1 MLSFKIESVNIS
13 EQKGTIKKPV
23 DCIEISLNGI
33 EQDAHAG
40 NWHRQVSV
48 MTVDSLQNFTKR
60 TGHQINPGE
69 FAENLLIS
77 GLDLNKV
84 AVLDRFQIGEVELEV
99 TQIGKKCHGGGC
111 AIFQAVG
118 ECAMPKEGIFTRVIK
133 TGSIKA
139 GDMGTYLPHSLKVAV
154 ITLSDR
160 ASKGEYADLS
170 GPAVTDAVKSFFDG
184 TRWHLATTNILMPDN
199 MLEFSALLKKLA
211 AEKTDIIIST
221 GSTGIGTRDI
231 AFEGVADLNPKYLP
245 GIMDHIRLKY
255 GAQNPAALTSRSVA
269 AVLDKSLI
277 FTLPGSVKA
286 VKEYTSEI
294 LPLTEHLIAMLHD
307 IGH

>member
-1 MLSFKIESVNIS
+1 MQNFKIESVNIS
-13 EQKGTIKKPV
+13 EQKGTIKLPV
-23 DCIEISLNGI
+23 SSIEITLNGI
-33 EQDAHAG
+33 TNDAHAG

-69 FAENLLIS
+69 FAENLLIT
-77 GLDLNKV
+77 GLDLNTV
-84 AVLDRFQIGEVELEV
+84 SVLDRFQIGEVELEV

-133 TGSIKA
+133 TGTIKA
-139 GDMGTYLPHSLKVAV
+139 GDVGTYLPHSLKVAV

-160 ASKGEYADLS
+160 ASKAEYADLS
-170 GPAVTDAVKSFFDG
+170 GPAVTEAVKSFFADK
-184 TRWHLATTNILMPDN
+184 RWHLETTNILMPDN
-199 MLEFSALLKKLA
+199 QDEFTALLNKLA
-211 AEKTDIIIST
+211 AENTDIIIST

-231 AFEGVADLNPKYLP
+231 AFESVSATHPKYLP
-245 GIMDHIRLKY
+245 GIMDQIRLKY

-286 VKEYTSEI
+286 VKEYATEI
-294 LPLTEHLIAMLHD
+294 LPLTEHLITMLHD

>member
-1 MLSFKIESVNIS
+1 MQNFKVESVNIS
-13 EQKGTIKKPV
+13 EQKGTVKTPV
-23 DCIEISLNGI
+23 GSIEIDLNGVVN
-33 EQDAHAG
+33 DAHAG
-40 NWHRQVSV
+40 NWHRQVSLMMV
-48 MTVDSLQNFTKR
+48 PSLENFTKR
-60 TGHQINPGE
+60 TGQQINAGD
-69 FAENLLIS
+69 FAENILVS
-77 GLDLNKV
+77 GFDLNQA
-84 AVLDRFQIGEVELEV
+84 AVLDRFVIGEVELEV

-133 TGSIKA
+133 SGRISA
-139 GDMGTYLPHSLKVAV
+139 GDSGIYLPRPLKTAV

-160 ASKGEYADLS
+160 ASRGEYADLS
-170 GPAVTDAVKSFFDG
+170 GPAVTDAVTSFFSG
-184 TRWHLATTNILMPDN
+184 KRWHLEVENILMPDN
-199 MLEFSALLKKLA
+199 LAEFSTLLKKLVA
-211 AEKTDIIIST
+211 DKTDIILST

-231 AFEGVADLNPKYLP
+231 AFEGVVALNPKYLP

-255 GAQNPAALTSRSVA
+255 GALNPAALTSRSVA
-269 AVLDKSLI
+269 AVADKSLI

-286 VKEYTSEI
+286 VKEYTAEI

>member
-1 MLSFKIESVNIS
+1 MQNFKIESVNIS
-13 EQKGTIKKPV
+13 KQKGTVKIPV
-23 DCIEISLNGI
+23 GSIEVTLNGI
-33 EQDAHAG
+33 TNDAHAG

-48 MTVDSLQNFTKR
+48 MMVDSLENFNKR
-60 TGHQINPGE
+60 TGQVIKAGD
-69 FAENLLIS
+69 FAENILIT
-77 GLDLNKV
+77 GLDLNTV
-84 AVLDRFQIGEVELEV
+84 SVLDRFQIGEVELEV

-133 TGSIKA
+133 TGTIKA
-139 GDMGTYLPHSLKVAV
+139 GDVGTYLPHSLKVAV

-184 TRWHLATTNILMPDN
+184 KRWHLEVTNILMPDN
-199 MLEFSALLKKLA
+199 QDEFTALLKKLA
-211 AEKTDIIIST
+211 AKKTDIIIST

-231 AFEGVADLNPKYLP
+231 AFEAVSALNPKYLP

-255 GAQNPAALTSRSVA
+255 ATNNSSALTSRSVA

-286 VKEYTSEI
+286 VKEYTAEI
-294 LPLTEHLIAMLHD
+294 LPLTEHLITMLHD